1 MWWKCL
7 SIVYVRWENLCW
19 QLTFGGALRPSGS
32 KVFLFQWPS
41 KLSLG
46 GLSCSSRACTDA
58 APHDDLE
65 CSGAKQKKINIYIY
79 TYIYIHIYIYVYV
92 CGVYVKKLG
101 EEFPKKLRRKK
112 KTRNNKKKQVENKLA
127 TIIFQVGGDLG
138 VNSPDEHRPSSCP
151 GQWGAISKLVWA
163 V

>member
-1 MWWKCL
+1 M
-7 SIVYVRWENLCW
+7 YVRWENLCW

-79 TYIYIHIYIYVYV
+79 TYIYIHIYIFMYITLTYMSIYIHD
-92 CGVYVKKLG
+92 CDCDCDGPSTLDALARG
-101 EEFPKKLRRKK
+101 
-112 KTRNNKKKQVENKLA
+112 TLA
-127 TIIFQVGGDLG
+127 TGSAFGRM
-138 VNSPDEHRPSSCP
+138 P
-151 GQWGAISKLVWA
+151 
-163 V
+163 